1 LRWRGKKHTSCE
13 LRGAETAG
21 AFDFSATSIETCGS
35 SAGGG
40 DTVLNSLIA
49 LLILV
54 ADIWAIVQVFQSR
67 ESNGTKVLW
76 TVLILVLPILGL
88 IIWYFAGPRGQG
100 G

>member
-1 LRWRGKKHTSCE
+1 MLT
-13 LRGAETAG
+13 
-21 AFDFSATSIETCGS
+21 
-35 SAGGG
+35 
-40 DTVLNSLIA
+40 NLIG
-49 LLILV
+49 LIVLV

-76 TVLILVLPILGL
+76 TALIIVLPVVGL